1 MFKKHKCP
9 YCGNNPVPHY
19 LNWYFD
25 SLNIFFEK
33 IQIGVLA
40 NPLSRWASQWED
52 DIALFLIGLGR
63 LMWVIHF
70 GKKPGKYTLS
80 RAKVLWEEAEKRG
93 LEMREVRVIDKAV
106 DTYIVRKLIPWT
118 RKKKIIIFSG
128 LPRPASVNEAALATM
143 DDKGIFKKICEKND
157 LPVPKWWFARTFEE
171 AKKIFDRI
179 EKPVIVKPRL
189 WSRGRH
195 VVTYVRNYDDLLH
208 AFRIA
213 RQLCLWVIVEEQI
226 IWPVY
231 RGTVINYEIAGILSG
246 TQPVVFGNWNDTLM
260 KLIEEKNK
268 NRLSSIAE
276 VLPDEKMRWF
286 LMRQLSFDGRI
297 QLDEKD
303 LHKPWK
309 MTYGDDWDKTLFETY
324 VPKKDETV
332 YLSEKIGISYGG
344 ASAEEF
350 EIAHPDN
357 KALFEKAAHV
367 FDDVIIGFDFMI
379 PDISRSWREQR
390 CGFLEANSV
399 PFINLHHS
407 PLKGKPRNVAA
418 KVWDMIDF
426 W

>member
-1 MFKKHKCP
+1 
-9 YCGNNPVPHY
+9 
-19 LNWYFD
+19 
-25 SLNIFFEK
+25 
-33 IQIGVLA
+33 
-40 NPLSRWASQWED
+40 
-52 DIALFLIGLGR
+52 
-63 LMWVIHF
+63 
-70 GKKPGKYTLS
+70 
-80 RAKVLWEEAEKRG
+80 
-93 LEMREVRVIDKAV
+93 
-106 DTYIVRKLIPWT
+106 
-118 RKKKIIIFSG
+118 
-128 LPRPASVNEAALATM
+128 
-143 DDKGIFKKICEKND
+143 
-157 LPVPKWWFARTFEE
+157 
-171 AKKIFDRI
+171 
-179 EKPVIVKPRL
+179 
-189 WSRGRH
+189 
-195 VVTYVRNYDDLLH
+195 
-208 AFRIA
+208 
-213 RQLCLWVIVEEQI
+213 
-226 IWPVY
+226 
-231 RGTVINYEIAGILSG
+231 
-246 TQPVVFGNWNDTLM
+246 M

-426 W
+426 